1 MASILSKAKQNICLS
16 FQTYCKKNKQTQI
29 CGEIAIVLAI
39 IVYSLNYF
47 QNTFPYSEGWF
58 VNYVELVDRG
68 MFPYKDFYYY
78 LPPLNLLVDYVFWKL
93 SFGYLLIFRAWYLLE
108 RIFLYL
114 LVYKL
119 LIKFFDTRKV
129 AWVCCFSA
137 VLCTADDFDFF
148 GDYNQNVALLA
159 VIISYLAVGFVQK
172 KEVKEKLKQL
182 FWAGIVIGTMLLVKQ
197 TIFVACVLVYFFLLS
212 FFCFVQK
219 DKNYLKYIGITA
231 IGVFIPISICA
242 IILIANHSLQ
252 QCLDQ
257 LFLSVEGK
265 GSAYDILITYLL
277 ITLKNWKAWGAAV
290 LLFLLFWV
298 SGVRK
303 INVNKKIFYS
313 SLGLLIIGICLYK
326 YTWLQTAYYFLVE
339 FTKISA
345 IFALTLVP
353 TIGLLFFYHVKR
365 KPYDKGKI
373 LCALAFAVIIQ
384 CGIVMFT
391 PSLYHAIYDIDI
403 YHSLFTYFHSVFYYF
418 LIIIFCVLLIYAVQ
432 KKEIIKFQKEFI
444 MIAGGGLALNY
455 ATAMAAGLETIAS
468 NSMRL
473 TLPLA
478 LSLLFSG
485 IDLNRIQEDSFSTNK
500 SNCDRNM
507 IGNVSGIIISCCCV
521 LGIMACISQKSIVAY
536 PWWGM
541 KDYPKEEKTFV
552 VDNSPALKGIRFSEQ
567 DKYMYENIISLIE
580 ENTDKDDIIFGYP
593 YIKIYNIL
601 CNRYNTYSI
610 PVFWFDVV
618 GDKYVDILIDEL
630 NENLP
635 DIVIWYDIPNAL
647 ETHEAIYRNGKP
659 LKQRQIVDMFNKLLP
674 KKYESLGVY
683 NDMAVYKLK
692 SAERYNAS

>member
-1 MASILSKAKQNICLS
+1 MTSILSKAKQNNRPKI
-16 FQTYCKKNKQTQI
+16 Y
-29 CGEIAIVLAI
+29 GEIAIILVI
-39 IVYSLNYF
+39 IMYSLNYF
-47 QNTFPYSEGWF
+47 NNTYPYSEGWF

-78 LPPLNLLVDYVFWKL
+78 LPPLNLLIDYIFWKL
-93 SFGYLLIFRAWYLLE
+93 SFGYLIIFRAWYLLE

-159 VIISYLAVGFVQK
+159 VIISYLAVGFIQK
-172 KEVKEKLKQL
+172 EEVKEKLKQL

-197 TIFVACVLVYFFLLS
+197 TIFAACILVFFFLLS

-277 ITLKNWKAWGAAV
+277 ITLKNWKAWGVAV
-290 LLFLLFWV
+290 LLFLLFWF
-298 SGVRK
+298 SGIRK

-345 IFALTLVP
+345 VFALTLVP
-353 TIGLLFFYHVKR
+353 TIGLLFFYYAKK
-365 KPYDKGKI
+365 KPYDNGKI
-373 LCALAFAVIIQ
+373 FYTLAVAVVIQ

-391 PSLYHAIYDIDI
+391 PSLYHAIYNVGI
-403 YHSLFTYFHSVFYYF
+403 YRSLFTYFHSVFYYF
-418 LIIIFCVLLIYAVQ
+418 LIITFCVLLIYTVQ
-432 KKEIIKFQKEFI
+432 KKEIIKFQKELI

-478 LSLLFSG
+478 LSLLFSA
-485 IDLNRIQEDSFSTNK
+485 IDLNKTKQISFSK
-500 SNCDRNM
+500 SKSIPNRNM
-507 IGNVSGIIISCCCV
+507 LGSVLAIGISCCCV
-521 LGIMACISQKSIVAY
+521 LGVMTCIAQKSITAY

-541 KDYPKEEKTFV
+541 KDCPKEEKTFV
-552 VDNSPALKGIRFSEQ
+552 VNNVPALKGIRFSEQ
-567 DKYMYENIISLIE
+567 DKYMHENIISLIE
-580 ENTDKDDIIFGYP
+580 ENTDEDDIIFGYP

-601 CNRYNTYSI
+601 CNRYNTYSV

-618 GDKYVDILIDEL
+618 GDKYVDILIEEL
-630 NENLP
+630 NEKLP

-674 KKYESLGVY
+674 KKYESLGEY

-692 SAERYNAS
+692 GTDKCDAD